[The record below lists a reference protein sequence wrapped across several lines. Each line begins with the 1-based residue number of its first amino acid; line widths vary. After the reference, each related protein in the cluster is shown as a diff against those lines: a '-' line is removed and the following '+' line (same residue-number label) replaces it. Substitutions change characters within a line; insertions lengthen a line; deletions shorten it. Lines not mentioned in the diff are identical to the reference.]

1 MWLTSNPTEESE
13 TCDLWFELSFVC
25 SIYLIQWTSFLLTC
39 FISGEGLSASRHSLR
54 TGLSASNLSLRGE
67 SPLSL
72 LLSHLLPSSRVGT
85 PAGSR
90 CTTPVPTPHSSPP
103 SSPGL
108 SRLAS
113 RSSQLSQHQA
123 PELLVSP
130 SRDDIPRVV
139 IHPPE
144 EDIEA
149 LKGQEQKNEENVDF
163 TPGNCPESSTCG
175 ALPLAH
181 LHWECLSHVAWA
193 AYVDSACDWTAAWFA
208 FYSVLQNRIK
218 LLKLRL

>member
-1 MWLTSNPTEESE
+1 M
-13 TCDLWFELSFVC
+13 
-25 SIYLIQWTSFLLTC
+25 QWTSFLLTC

-72 LLSHLLPSSRVGT
+72 LLSHLLPSSRAGT

-113 RSSQLSQHQA
+113 RSSQLSQPQA

-163 TPGNCPESSTCG
+163 TPGNCPESSTSG

-181 LHWECLSHVAWA
+181 LH
-193 AYVDSACDWTAAWFA
+193 
-208 FYSVLQNRIK
+208 
-218 LLKLRL
+218 